1 MPQYDDD
8 DFDFE
13 DDTNLQGTDLVKSL
27 RKQLSAAQKQL
38 KVREQELME
47 YQQVTHEQTVASMLQ
62 SYGLSP
68 RIARYVSDDVT
79 TEDDLIEWLDVYGE
93 DFGIAPA
100 EENYEMDSDAQASEL
115 MYEVEDGA
123 YDPEVGYDL
132 ANRIESASTPE
143 ELLRILGQAQA

>member
-13 DDTNLQGTDLVKSL
+13 DDNLQGTDLVKSL

-38 KVREQELME
+38 KEREQMLME

-62 SYGLSP
+62 SYGLNP
-68 RIARYVSDDVT
+68 NIARYVSDDVT

-100 EENYEMDSDAQASEL
+100 EESYEQDPDAQASEL

-123 YDPEVGYDL
+123 FDPEVGYDL
-132 ANRIESASTPE
+132 ATRIDAASSQE
-143 ELLRILGQAQA
+143 ELMRLLRNTPS